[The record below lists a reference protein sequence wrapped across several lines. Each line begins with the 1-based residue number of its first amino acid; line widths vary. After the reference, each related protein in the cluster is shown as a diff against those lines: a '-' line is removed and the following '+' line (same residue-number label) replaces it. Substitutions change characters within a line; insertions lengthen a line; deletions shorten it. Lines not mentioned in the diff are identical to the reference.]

1 MRHTPRVS
9 LAPITDTELAAA
21 IESLPLSPRLLADL
35 APRLQQA
42 EVPVA
47 EITDLLKRD
56 AGLAARL
63 ISVANSAFYARAEP
77 ATSIEEAVTCLG
89 FREVY
94 RLVGAVAARQ
104 LSDEP
109 LQAHRVDTQ
118 RFREN
123 ALFVA
128 LVMEELAS
136 FVGLDSRDAYTTGL
150 LRSIGKVAMDRIAL
164 AKGETVLLPENEP
177 LLGWEHSTWGCSNA
191 DVSARI
197 LSSWRFPAAAVE
209 GVRHH
214 YNPDVADLPMADLVN
229 LAAGAADL
237 RGYGH
242 PGEESYWAFSP
253 ESFRRTGMDEGKL
266 VWAGEQ
272 AYRTLQ
278 RVMGALG

>member
-1 MRHTPRVS
+1 MHVS
-9 LAPITDTELAAA
+9 LAPITAAELAAV
-21 IESLPLSPRLLADL
+21 IDTLPMSPRLLADL
-35 APRLQQA
+35 APKLQQA

-47 EITDLLKRD
+47 EVTDLLKRD

-63 ISVANSAFYARAEP
+63 IAVANSAFYARAEP
-77 ATSIEEAVTCLG
+77 ATSIEDAVTCLG

-94 RLVGAVAARQ
+94 RVVGAIAARQ

-109 LQAHRVDTQ
+109 LQAHRIDTQ

-128 LVMEELAS
+128 LVMEELAT
-136 FVGLDSRDAYTTGL
+136 FLGLDGRDAYTTGL

-164 AKGETVLLPENEP
+164 TKGEHIVLPDNQP
-177 LLGWEHSTWGCSNA
+177 LLDWEQANWGCSNA
-191 DVSARI
+191 EVSARI
-197 LSSWRFPAAAVE
+197 LSSWRFPPEAVE

-214 YNPDVADLPMADLVN
+214 YAPEGAGLPMADLVN

-242 PGEESYWAFSP
+242 PGEESYWQFAA
-253 ESFRRTGMDEGKL
+253 ESFQRTGMDEGNL
-266 VWAGEQ
+266 VWAGER
-272 AYRTLQ
+272 AFRTLQ
-278 RVMGALG
+278 RVTVALG